1 MFLKSYLPY
10 RIHVLWDIHDLAVD
24 ILSKGFDSKIVV
36 KMSKVWFSEQ
46 LLNSCIFGGDQ
57 TFVQIRNHPLLP
69 DLVEQGVVA
78 LLRVIQVL
86 VGGPLH
92 QGHLVVGVEE
102 RHQGVE
108 WWDILLDREV
118 GDDPG
123 LPVPEDKAAK
133 HKDGD
138 EDDSDRN
145 GNRCY
150 TPPGNNVVL

>member
-78 LLRVIQVL
+78 LLGVVQVL

-92 QGHLVVGVEE
+92 QRHLVVGVE
-102 RHQGVE
+102 
-108 WWDILLDREV
+108 
-118 GDDPG
+118 
-123 LPVPEDKAAK
+123 
-133 HKDGD
+133 
-138 EDDSDRN
+138 
-145 GNRCY
+145 
-150 TPPGNNVVL
+150 